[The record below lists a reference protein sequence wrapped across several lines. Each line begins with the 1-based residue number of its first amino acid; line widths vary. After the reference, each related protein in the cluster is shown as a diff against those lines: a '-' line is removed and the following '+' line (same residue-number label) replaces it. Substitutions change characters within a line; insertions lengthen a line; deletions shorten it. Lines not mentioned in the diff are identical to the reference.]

1 MKPELRS
8 LLETIAALKSI
19 SSKISKT
26 QFKKSTMIAY
36 LKGQIIYKN
45 KNSIILLS
53 NSIGYEVHLTGRLI
67 DPLEIN
73 QEAEFYIY
81 TKVREDE
88 LSLFGFASPAELDFF
103 KSLIS
108 VNGVGPKTALEILSV
123 DADLV
128 KSAIIQENASYL
140 SKIPGIG
147 KKTAERIIL
156 ELKNKI
162 SPELNKSLPNTI
174 DQQFEEVI
182 SALSSLGY
190 QRGEILKVLKDT
202 PQTLSTTE
210 EMVTYFLQNI

>member
-1 MKPELRS
+1 
-8 LLETIAALKSI
+8 
-19 SSKISKT
+19 
-26 QFKKSTMIAY
+26 MIAY

-67 DPLEIN
+67 DPLELN